1 MKKYVAIFSDS
12 MHLVTD
18 PARFKALMGALPQL
32 QMHNQRHGEIAREVQ
47 QENTDF
53 KFSRLWEEMFLAE
66 KH

>member
-1 MKKYVAIFSDS
+1 MSLYFLT
-12 MHLVTD
+12 MYLVTD

>member
-1 MKKYVAIFSDS
+1 